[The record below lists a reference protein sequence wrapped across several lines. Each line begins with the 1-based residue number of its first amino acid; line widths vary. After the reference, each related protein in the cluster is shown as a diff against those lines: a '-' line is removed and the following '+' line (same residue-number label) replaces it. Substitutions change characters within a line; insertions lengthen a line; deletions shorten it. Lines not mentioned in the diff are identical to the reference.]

1 MSEHLAALLRDG
13 GVVALPVALLAGV
26 IAGFNPCCLPIFPTA
41 VGTCAALRRDTLR
54 ANLGMA
60 ATFVV
65 GVSLA
70 STALGIVSGLAGRMF
85 MGLGS
90 WPAYVIAAVPIV
102 FGLHM
107 LGVIRV
113 PLPGA
118 TGLSQKARGA
128 AGALVA
134 GALIGLV
141 VTPCS
146 TPMLAGLLAYVAH
159 TGNPV
164 WGGVLLFVYGIG
176 VGVPI
181 LLLGTAAAS
190 FMARL
195 AATRARIWV
204 EHISG
209 LMLIGVGLYMLW
221 IA

>member
-1 MSEHLAALLRDG
+1 MSEALAQMLRDG
-13 GVVALPVALLAGV
+13 GFVALPVALFAGLLAGL
-26 IAGFNPCCLPIFPTA
+26 NPCCLPIYPTA
-41 VGTCAALRRDTLR
+41 VGACAALRRDTVR

-70 STALGIVSGLAGRMF
+70 STALGIASGLAGRMF

-90 WPAYVIAAVPIV
+90 WPAYLIAAVPLI
-102 FGLHM
+102 FGLHL
-107 LGVIRV
+107 LGAIRV
-113 PLPGA
+113 PLPRETRLA
-118 TGLSQKARGA
+118 RQTRGA

-141 VTPCS
+141 ITPCS
-146 TPMLAGLLAYVAH
+146 TPMLAGLLAYVAR

-164 WGGVLLFVYGIG
+164 WGGILLFIYGIG

-195 AATRARIWV
+195 AATRARVWA
-204 EHISG
+204 ERLSG
-209 LMLIGVGLYMLW
+209 LMLIGVGLYMLG

>member
-1 MSEHLAALLRDG
+1 MSEMLARMLRDG
-13 GVVALPVALLAGV
+13 GLIALPVALFAGLLAGL
-26 IAGFNPCCLPIFPTA
+26 NPCCLPIYPTA
-41 VGTCAALRRDTLR
+41 VGACAALRRDTVR

-60 ATFVV
+60 ATFVA

-70 STALGIVSGLAGRMF
+70 STVLGIISGLAGRMF

-90 WPAYVIAAVPIV
+90 WPAYLIAAVPIV
-102 FGLHM
+102 FGLHL
-107 LGVIRV
+107 LGAIRV
-113 PLPGA
+113 PLPRETRLAQRAG
-118 TGLSQKARGA
+118 GA

-164 WGGVLLFVYGIG
+164 WGGVLLFIYGIG

-195 AATRARIWV
+195 AATRARVWA
-204 EHISG
+204 ERLSG

>member
-1 MSEHLAALLRDG
+1 MSEALAQMLRDG
-13 GVVALPVALLAGV
+13 GFVALPVALFAGLLAGL
-26 IAGFNPCCLPIFPTA
+26 NPCCLPIYPTA
-41 VGTCAALRRDTLR
+41 VGACAALRRDTVR

-70 STALGIVSGLAGRMF
+70 STALGIASGLAGRMF

-90 WPAYVIAAVPIV
+90 WPAYLIAAVPLI
-102 FGLHM
+102 FGLHL
-107 LGVIRV
+107 LGAIRV
-113 PLPGA
+113 PLPRETRLA
-118 TGLSQKARGA
+118 RQTRGA

-141 VTPCS
+141 ITPCS
-146 TPMLAGLLAYVAH
+146 TPMLAGLLAYVAR

-164 WGGVLLFVYGIG
+164 WGGILLFIYGIG

-195 AATRARIWV
+195 AATRARVWA
-204 EHISG
+204 ERLSG